1 MSYIHDENE
10 PETGPQY
17 ITLDVTGFYRTMLIN
32 TTFYEYSL
40 IMPFNENYNT
50 IVPANLYYLE
60 CPLNDDLVS
69 LVPEKDYSVTY

>member
-1 MSYIHDENE
+1 MSYIHNEND
-10 PETGPQY
+10 Y

-32 TTFYEYSL
+32 TTFYNYKL
-40 IMPFNENYNT
+40 IMPFNENYNV
-50 IVPANLYYLE
+50 IVPANLYYIE

>member
-1 MSYIHDENE
+1 MSYIYNE
-10 PETGPQY
+10 DDY

-40 IMPFNENYNT
+40 IVPFNKNNNV
-50 IVPANLYYLE
+50 IVPSNLYYLE

-69 LVPEKDYSVTY
+69 LVPEKEYDKTYCILY

>member
-1 MSYIHDENE
+1 MSYIHNEND
-10 PETGPQY
+10 Y

-32 TTFYEYSL
+32 TTFYDYKL
-40 IMPFNENYNT
+40 IVPFNENYNV
-50 IVPANLYYLE
+50 IVPANLYYIE

>member
-1 MSYIHDENE
+1 MSYIYNE
-10 PETGPQY
+10 DDY

-32 TTFYEYSL
+32 TAFYEYSL
-40 IMPFNENYNT
+40 IVPFNKNNNV
-50 IVPANLYYLE
+50 IVPSNLYYLE